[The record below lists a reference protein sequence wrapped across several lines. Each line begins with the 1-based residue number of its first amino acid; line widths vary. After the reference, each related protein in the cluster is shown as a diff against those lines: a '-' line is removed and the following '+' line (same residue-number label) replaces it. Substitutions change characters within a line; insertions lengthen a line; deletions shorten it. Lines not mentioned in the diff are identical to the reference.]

1 MANFH
6 SLRVW
11 HVALRQ
17 TTEVSRLGVRY
28 GDIASQMRRAAISVA
43 SNICEGCGRDSDMEL
58 IRFLEI
64 ARDRGTTADM
74 PGAGG
79 WRRWPR
85 GDQRQQVVSV
95 KFRTLISGVP
105 AVVVL
110 GRSVDVRR
118 TYPRRPD
125 WMP

>member
-11 HVALRQ
+11 HAALRQ

-43 SNICEGCGRDSDMEL
+43 SNICEGCGRDSDAEL

-64 ARDRGTTADM
+64 ARGSNTEIEGQLQICQALGTGVETLVATNASVGRM
-74 PGAGG
+74 LTVLIRRLRSGG
-79 WRRWPR
+79 
-85 GDQRQQVVSV
+85 
-95 KFRTLISGVP
+95 
-105 AVVVL
+105 
-110 GRSVDVRR
+110 
-118 TYPRRPD
+118 
-125 WMP
+125 